1 MSYFKKARNYTKSS
15 TTLDEKI
22 AKANREYEKT
32 GVDSVELV
40 EIANSTSGVYY
51 AGIDHPEEPPVQSE
65 VPDSNG
71 FRSRDPSLPAENAS
85 DIDPSDPSTWETGG
99 QGMDHL
105 INPNDLPVIH
115 GDNGVET
122 QSTVKD
128 QPILITP
135 DLTGFSGLRVDPNG
149 DPNDMGKYGGIA
161 YTYNLGIW
169 GRTEGVIGPGNKFV
183 SVLAA
188 FGWPTGPLVDSGHP
202 DYPSDRSM
210 FGFYR
215 YDDNATYAARLRMKE
230 LYANG
235 LPSGSW
241 KPVKC
246 WMNFNSYGFGMTWT
260 QYKAN
265 PNNIWRSNG
274 DAYVTVHVYDG
285 ANKYNSSETVPP
297 YTTVLFHDDIG
308 KPENLP
314 NGGKLKELLEKL
326 FGIGGSAGDELAK
339 NAGPSTPIKY
349 YPGMGYAPDLG
360 GGRPGNVRPKGGA
373 AFPQADAGGDI
384 DGSEV
389 AAAPGYI
396 PPYVQDW
403 ESLGGGGKRT
413 GTHPWEKNKK
423 DKGKGKIQASSGGDG
438 SQVASAAF
446 PSDTAS
452 DASSSLGVKDGDA
465 LAYNPSNTK
474 DPQKDTAS
482 DGVDSNEPG
491 LLDKAK
497 EAWNWYVDNKEDVDA
512 AAGQVMNAVDAAM
525 AIASVVG
532 VLIPE
537 AGTSAAGAAG
547 IASLA
552 NKFKNAYKAVKAG
565 KTVADGL
572 GSTKTFNGPGKK
584 GSTVKSSDLPSNVNK
599 ADGPFTKGDGGILYD
614 KNGNQKTHADG
625 RPAQYNDSTGAAVTK
640 TGTDSGAPKGSAFDN
655 WYNKEYGLSGGGT
668 SKSSGTTKGPTKGG
682 GLSGAGSFDVGATGV
697 KKTGY
702 DALNPNQIG
711 PKAQHTG
718 SKGILSPGGGMV
730 YSAPTVGKT
739 GPSAINPG
747 TGAAKYTKHG
757 SNPFSSKSKGGGT
770 EGGVIG
776 SIVHKGNKSIGAIEP
791 QSTQT
796 PAQFNKASKIFNDI
810 MQGKYQNSPTA
821 QKIFQ
826 KGIDAGFV
834 GGSGSI
840 SYTSIPKQKS
850 LPNVGKTMGSFSKFA
865 SKYTP
870 THGHLGT
877 FGSINFESY
886 LIENNSG
893 KEFKIQGDKED
904 ILIMHLLKNP
914 EILKKLPLIIKG
926 LEQEKELSDVYG
938 VMFGFGNESDT
949 VNESNLLT
957 ESNLLMEKNYLRD
970 LREKKRE
977 KRKVGDKVM
986 KINITGPKDHL
997 TVRAIDLLRQYKVSE
1012 KEMQEYAFIISN
1024 INQWIRENPKEYA
1037 IWKVRYPAND
1047 PRLAELNWRLDQQ
1060 LKASDEYMDSHF
1072 PENERLFAKL
1082 QNKIQTNINVTDP
1095 RNFVDVK
1102 PAVTHKQLLKVSK
1115 ALEESNWKPLDSKV
1129 ANKTTQTFG
1138 LIGDF
1143 GLEEL
1148 GPDGNQVTANFG
1160 GLGGVESQ
1168 PSQFEYKAQ
1177 EGNPVTV
1184 SPPTYKSLSL
1194 AGYAKPLP
1202 WKMARKKNAKKAE
1215 EINTQLDSSESYT
1228 KEINADA
1235 LMKARVEEAGKIYE
1249 REMKKWEAKKKSVD
1263 AYNDKLADKQE
1274 ALMDKAN
1281 KIWDAIHAK
1290 YYQGDDWSGKPYYSK
1305 TAEEMSKEYLSS
1317 GGAEI
1322 DAKLEALGKAFKDE
1336 PPLPDFPDV
1345 YDDNYWNDGLNSETN
1360 KVTPSKDPSSLEKLF
1375 TSLKAGFWQMTKITQ
1390 SMLTNKQVHAN
1401 PTSKQINVFAKNINK
1416 TQLSLIPV
1424 SQTPIPYSDSNF
1436 KEVNG
1441 KLVQHHGNS
1450 PDYTKNMAWGGEG
1463 SEIGDRGS
1471 AMLQIV
1477 TPKDGEPYILYT
1489 DHAYINTNNPDDATA
1504 FQDFGAEV
1512 VQAVS
1517 KSKPTGGMDGVYGDV
1532 KTEFSIPVSSL
1543 TKAQQEAVFLNHNF
1557 RKKKNIDES
1566 LFKKL
1571 GKKR

>member
-15 TTLDEKI
+15 TSLDEKI

-40 EIANSTSGVYY
+40 EITNSTSGVYY

-128 QPILITP
+128 QPILLTP

-149 DPNDMGKYGGIA
+149 AVNDMGKYGGIA
-161 YTYNLGIW
+161 YTYNLGVW

-188 FGWPTGPLVDSGHP
+188 FGWPTGPLVDPGHP
-202 DYPSDRSM
+202 DYPSDRAI

-274 DAYVTVHVYDG
+274 DAYVTVHVYDA

-297 YTTVLFHDDIG
+297 YTTVIFKDDIG
-308 KPENLP
+308 KPENLGI
-314 NGGKLKELLEKL
+314 GGKLKGFLENL
-326 FGIGGSAGDELAK
+326 FGLAGSAA
-339 NAGPSTPIKY
+339 
-349 YPGMGYAPDLG
+349 
-360 GGRPGNVRPKGGA
+360 
-373 AFPQADAGGDI
+373 Q
-384 DGSEV
+384 
-389 AAAPGYI
+389 
-396 PPYVQDW
+396 
-403 ESLGGGGKRT
+403 
-413 GTHPWEKNKK
+413 
-423 DKGKGKIQASSGGDG
+423 
-438 SQVASAAF
+438 
-446 PSDTAS
+446 
-452 DASSSLGVKDGDA
+452 
-465 LAYNPSNTK
+465 
-474 DPQKDTAS
+474 
-482 DGVDSNEPG
+482 G
-491 LLDKAK
+491 LLDAVGDAGDAIGDFIGDTVDDLADRFENIPNFMGPEEAIQDAK
-497 EAWNWYVDNKEDVDA
+497 DKFQEAWDNFKDFAGQLPPPAAEYSMNIAGSILQNKPVYVNENDIPQSDIDNLVNNIPIGSIQVNNGSPANYADENIYVDDNGNTHSNIGPNGEKEYYHNDLTNWMGGGTGVFGYGNPLA
-512 AAGQVMNAVDAAM
+512 AAGQAQAQVVIPDDGSPPYFQYTDHAYHNQNSDDPGEVPDAIKAFF
-525 AIASVVG
+525 SDLVHG
-532 VLIPE
+532 
-537 AGTSAAGAAG
+537 AGAILHG
-547 IASLA
+547 NQNENTGGMSG
-552 NKFKNAYKAVKAG
+552 Y
-565 KTVADGL
+565 
-572 GSTKTFNGPGKK
+572 
-584 GSTVKSSDLPSNVNK
+584 PSNST
-599 ADGPFTKGDGGILYD
+599 ADIKGDVITQFNVPLDQMPQHIQDYVQTEI
-614 KNGNQKTHADG
+614 NYQNM
-625 RPAQYNDSTGAAVTK
+625 V
-640 TGTDSGAPKGSAFDN
+640 
-655 WYNKEYGLSGGGT
+655 
-668 SKSSGTTKGPTKGG
+668 SSGQIQNPM
-682 GLSGAGSFDVGATGV
+682 SGYEHLMPEEKKNRNKTSF
-697 KKTGY
+697 
-702 DALNPNQIG
+702 L
-711 PKAQHTG
+711 
-718 SKGILSPGGGMV
+718 
-730 YSAPTVGKT
+730 
-739 GPSAINPG
+739 
-747 TGAAKYTKHG
+747 
-757 SNPFSSKSKGGGT
+757 
-770 EGGVIG
+770 
-776 SIVHKGNKSIGAIEP
+776 
-791 QSTQT
+791 
-796 PAQFNKASKIFNDI
+796 
-810 MQGKYQNSPTA
+810 
-821 QKIFQ
+821 
-826 KGIDAGFV
+826 
-834 GGSGSI
+834 
-840 SYTSIPKQKS
+840 
-850 LPNVGKTMGSFSKFA
+850 
-865 SKYTP
+865 
-870 THGHLGT
+870 
-877 FGSINFESY
+877 
-886 LIENNSG
+886 
-893 KEFKIQGDKED
+893 
-904 ILIMHLLKNP
+904 
-914 EILKKLPLIIKG
+914 
-926 LEQEKELSDVYG
+926 
-938 VMFGFGNESDT
+938 NEST
-949 VNESNLLT
+949 FLT
-957 ESNLLMEKNYLRD
+957 EKNHLRSRREAKRA
-970 LREKKRE
+970 LVEKK
-977 KRKVGDKVM
+977 VGNKVM
-986 KINITGPKDHL
+986 KINIPGPKDHL
-997 TVRAIDLLRQYKVSE
+997 TVKAIDMLRQYKVSE
-1012 KEMQEYAFIISN
+1012 KEKQEYAIIIGR

-1102 PAVTHKQLLKVSK
+1102 PAVTHKQLLQVSK
-1115 ALEESNWKPLDSKV
+1115 ALGESTWKPLDSKV